1 MDLYYYNKLD
11 DHLQIVSNVD
21 YNLKQ
26 IKLIWRLLISFG
38 NKLIYKL
45 NLPKF
50 KISPKCSLSRTF
62 ALKMLTQSQRKS

>member
-26 IKLIWRLLISFG
+26 IKLIWRLFDQ
-38 NKLIYKL
+38 
-45 NLPKF
+45 F
-50 KISPKCSLSRTF
+50 
-62 ALKMLTQSQRKS
+62 